1 MCRREEEEEEEAGV
15 GVHLF
20 IFLFKSL
27 LGERTLFFNLFKNT
41 GIPVE
46 GANTFYHLF
55 IVVYF
60 DQPMS
65 ALHVVC
71 WSK

>member
-20 IFLFKSL
+20 IFFLFKSL

-41 GIPVE
+41 DLQKINMAFLKVFFLG
-46 GANTFYHLF
+46 F
-55 IVVYF
+55 
-60 DQPMS
+60 
-65 ALHVVC
+65 
-71 WSK
+71 